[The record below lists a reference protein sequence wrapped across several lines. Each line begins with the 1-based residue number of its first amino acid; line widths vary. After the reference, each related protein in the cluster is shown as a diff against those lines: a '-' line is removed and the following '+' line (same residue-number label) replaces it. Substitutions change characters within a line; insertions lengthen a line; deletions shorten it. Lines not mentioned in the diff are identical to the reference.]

1 MKNLNSLNL
10 ENLNNEDLS
19 LINGGDGFWEGV
31 GYVAGYVG
39 GLAVRFA
46 EGVTNGT
53 ETVEE
58 HLCPC

>member
-1 MKNLNSLNL
+1 MTDLNNLDLKELS
-10 ENLNNEDLS
+10 NEDLS

-46 EGVTNGT
+46 EGVTGGT
-53 ETVEE
+53 ETVER